1 MAISCDPLNLII
13 CGVGGQGNILISG
26 LIGNALMKKGYHVT
40 IGETFGASQ
49 RGGAVF
55 STLRIFTKG
64 HYGPLIPQG
73 KAHLILG
80 LEPLETLRM
89 LQRYGNPG
97 VVCVTNTHPILTIGA
112 LSEKEEYPG
121 CDELKEAIVK
131 LSKLVWLVDA
141 TSIASKLGAPI
152 VVNII
157 MVGALIGSGQ
167 LVLER
172 ADVENE
178 MWNIFPHG
186 KMKLN
191 LKALEMGI
199 GDVELNEE
207 GIDKYRAK

>member
-1 MAISCDPLNLII
+1 MAISGDPLNLII

-55 STLRIFTKG
+55 STLRMSTKKS
-64 HYGPLIPQG
+64 YGPLIPQG

-97 VVCVTNTHPILTIGA
+97 VVCVTNTHPVLTIGA
-112 LSEKEEYPG
+112 LSQKEKYPS
-121 CDELKEAIVK
+121 CNELKGAIEK
-131 LSKLVWLVDA
+131 LSKLACFVDA
-141 TSIASKLGAPI
+141 TSIALKLGAPI

-167 LVLER
+167 LALER
-172 ADVENE
+172 VDVENE
-178 MWNIFPHG
+178 MRNIFPPER
-186 KMKLN
+186 MKLN
-191 LKALEMGI
+191 LRALEMGI
-199 GDVELNEE
+199 GR
-207 GIDKYRAK
+207 KA

>member
-1 MAISCDPLNLII
+1 MAISADPLNMIV
-13 CGVGGQGNILISG
+13 CGVGGQGNILISD
-26 LIGNALMKKGYHVT
+26 LIGNALMKKGYRVT

-55 STLRIFTKG
+55 STIRMSTKRS
-64 HYGPLIPQG
+64 YGPLIPEG

-97 VVCVTNTHPILTIGA
+97 VMCVTNIHPVLTIGA
-112 LSEKEEYPG
+112 LSKKEEYPDVG
-121 CDELKEAIVK
+121 ELGGAIKK
-131 LSKLVWLVDA
+131 LSRSSWFIDA
-141 TSIASKLGAPI
+141 TSMALKLGAPI

-172 ADVENE
+172 EDIENE
-178 MWNIFPHG
+178 MQNTFPAN
-186 KMKLN
+186 KMELN
-191 LKALEMGI
+191 LKALELGL
-199 GDVELNEE
+199 G
-207 GIDKYRAK
+207 GKA